1 VSRVSFAPLA
11 LSGLLALALV
21 ACTGG
26 SGAPSPTLDVSPTT
40 DPAPTLDASPTEDA
54 SPTTDASPTEGAGG
68 EEVEITGVEYAFEG
82 VPSSVDSGTTFT
94 FTNGGDEVHE
104 MVLIR
109 RNEGVELTF
118 EELLELPEEEAME
131 QVTVL
136 EPVLIAAPGEDAD
149 GEVTL
154 DEAGDYLMICFI
166 PQGMRELPEGSFD
179 PSAVPAGP
187 PHFTAGMLA
196 EFSVEE

>member
-26 SGAPSPTLDVSPTT
+26 ESGAPSPTLEVSPTT
-40 DPAPTLDASPTEDA
+40 APSLDASPTEDA
-54 SPTTDASPTEGAGG
+54 SPTSDASPSDGAAGD
-68 EEVEITGVEYAFEG
+68 EVEITGVEYAFED
-82 VPSSVDSGTTFT
+82 VPSSLDAGTTLT
-94 FTNGGDEVHE
+94 FSNGGDEVHE

-109 RNEGVELTF
+109 KNEGVELTF
-118 EELLELPEEEAME
+118 EELLELPEEEAMD
-131 QVTVL
+131 QVTIL

-149 GEVTL
+149 GEVTV

-196 EFSVEE
+196 EFSVED